1 MREPNKNGFFADDID
16 LGDADFASLP
26 DFTGD
31 DLADIFA
38 AESTQT
44 EEHTHETLPE
54 NAAPEAVE
62 PHDPETAD
70 APATE
75 PDLFSAAVAKAD
87 EKQAAGDKKI

>member
-1 MREPNKNGFFADDID
+1 MREPSKNGFFADDID

-31 DLADIFA
+31 DLSDIFA

-54 NAAPEAVE
+54 NAAPEAGE
-62 PHDPETAD
+62 PHNPEAAA
-70 APATE
+70 APEPE
-75 PDLFSAAVAKAD
+75 PDLFAAAIAKAD
-87 EKQAAGDKKI
+87 EKQAEDEKSA

>member
-31 DLADIFA
+31 DLSDIFA
-38 AESTQT
+38 AETTPT
-44 EEHTHETLPE
+44 EENTHETLPE
-54 NAAPEAVE
+54 NAAPEAGE
-62 PHDPETAD
+62 PHNPEAAD

-75 PDLFSAAVAKAD
+75 PDLFAAAVAKAD
-87 EKQAAGDKKI
+87 EKQASERV